1 MMKLLLLFI
10 SIITTFALQAQPSYW
25 PKHFGILHP
34 IKGEEVPLEK
44 VLIKPVTEPIEIFSE
59 NPIDTM
65 PDSVCYALDEYG
77 VKFSKSAKKGKVSV
91 NQRAYWQSKEKG
103 SLFVTDMQIYA
114 MRHAAG
120 EYKDDEPFWLSIKR
134 LFKCWNCT
142 FATGV
147 IEKQGN
153 SYIQWTRERAI
164 KRLTPITTPKEAV
177 VFLYLMEGVYPI
189 NDFSEV
195 KKPVKIRVLL
205 SKQEE
210 EMEDYNRV
218 YTPKICPT
226 QVIQDEESFTINLFY
241 TTIMLEE
248 EVYEVVYKLSRN
260 GDYQVLSKRLIYEI
274 PQDIT
279 GTVID

>member
-1 MMKLLLLFI
+1 
-10 SIITTFALQAQPSYW
+10 
-25 PKHFGILHP
+25 
-34 IKGEEVPLEK
+34 
-44 VLIKPVTEPIEIFSE
+44 
-59 NPIDTM
+59 
-65 PDSVCYALDEYG
+65 
-77 VKFSKSAKKGKVSV
+77 
-91 NQRAYWQSKEKG
+91 
-103 SLFVTDMQIYA
+103 
-114 MRHAAG
+114 
-120 EYKDDEPFWLSIKR
+120 
-134 LFKCWNCT
+134 
-142 FATGV
+142 
-147 IEKQGN
+147 
-153 SYIQWTRERAI
+153 
-164 KRLTPITTPKEAV
+164 
-177 VFLYLMEGVYPI
+177 MEGVYPI

-205 SKQEE
+205 SKQEEEE

-248 EVYEVVYKLSRN
+248 EEVYEVVYKLSRN

>member
-1 MMKLLLLFI
+1 M
-10 SIITTFALQAQPSYW
+10 
-25 PKHFGILHP
+25 
-34 IKGEEVPLEK
+34 
-44 VLIKPVTEPIEIFSE
+44 
-59 NPIDTM
+59 
-65 PDSVCYALDEYG
+65 
-77 VKFSKSAKKGKVSV
+77 
-91 NQRAYWQSKEKG
+91 
-103 SLFVTDMQIYA
+103 
-114 MRHAAG
+114 
-120 EYKDDEPFWLSIKR
+120 
-134 LFKCWNCT
+134 
-142 FATGV
+142 
-147 IEKQGN
+147 
-153 SYIQWTRERAI
+153 AI

-226 QVIQDEESFTINLFY
+226 EVIQDEESFTVNLFY

-260 GDYQVLSKRLIYEI
+260 GDYQVLSKQFIYEI

-279 GTVID
+279 GTVVD